1 MHTDYNVQMMYWPVF
16 AANQIGLAKTYFDFF
31 RRHADIDG
39 IKVPGLTDGTCR
51 EMSYLPCRNWQC
63 GTAWC
68 AQLFWWGYQYTG
80 DAAFL
85 RDSAYPFMREAAKF
99 YRAYAIKGDDGK
111 YHIFPSTPPEQS
123 PWWATDP
130 GIDIA
135 LIRALMKAVIEASG
149 LLGLDADLRP
159 GWRDLLD
166 NLAEIP
172 SNGQVLLDHRD
183 AAPDCRLG
191 HTALLCA
198 VYTAGEIGL
207 GSPREAQELAVRT
220 LRAIPQRTSRA
231 VADYPFDIATWNDD
245 CCWPNLIGYA
255 ARLGL
260 AEQAR
265 DFLYDYGIFQH
276 LKPNGLF
283 AFDCPVN
290 DRQRLTRWGMPDS
303 SEAMTAA
310 VSEMLLQS
318 YDGVIR
324 IAPAAPAEWDAKF
337 ERFLAVGAF
346 EVDAEI
352 AAGRVRTLSLRSL
365 KGNPCRLVNPCPADA
380 TRRGPPPALLYRARP
395 PRRCAPGKADQS
407 LAGHPPAGNCQG
419 GSQLTVNWRLGAAA
433 GPFLQAQPRDHLL
446 RRRGSSWAYPA
457 SPVCAGS
464 AQSTH
469 DRVKPVKRHSPD
481 SSSY

>member
-1 MHTDYNVQMMYWPVF
+1 VHTDYNVQMMYWPVF

-31 RRHADIDG
+31 RRHADTMKAETRQLYGIDG

-324 IAPAAPAEWDAKF
+324 IVPPGEP
-337 ERFLAVGAF
+337 LA
-346 EVDAEI
+346 
-352 AAGRVRTLSLRSL
+352 R
-365 KGNPCRLVNPCPADA
+365 AD
-380 TRRGPPPALLYRARP
+380 
-395 PRRCAPGKADQS
+395 S
-407 LAGHPPAGNCQG
+407 
-419 GSQLTVNWRLGAAA
+419 
-433 GPFLQAQPRDHLL
+433 
-446 RRRGSSWAYPA
+446 
-457 SPVCAGS
+457 
-464 AQSTH
+464 
-469 DRVKPVKRHSPD
+469 
-481 SSSY
+481 